1 VTIGSDFLVD
11 RIIIERMHMKR
22 TFAYP
27 LLLLVLMTGCKAS
40 PPQPVTV
47 PEPVLKRLGQPLEH
61 AVPYDID
68 TTTRLG
74 RFLVARGYFV
84 PWTPDRP
91 KDIYNLDIRL
101 SSTTSLPNGTNVP
114 YTLSVKAK
122 PFVRGTELRLATYR
136 VEKVLAVIMKKQP
149 KALRGKAVRFALKVE
164 YQVTPLLPGMP
175 PIKEVVASVE
185 VDYDAEKGNVLQ
197 VAGLEKVAKAVKNA
211 VEQALKAGR

>member
-1 VTIGSDFLVD
+1 
-11 RIIIERMHMKR
+11 MKS
-22 TFAYP
+22 TLAYAF
-27 LLLLVLMTGCKAS
+27 LLLVMITGCKAS
-40 PPQPVTV
+40 SPQQVTV
-47 PEPVLKRLGQPLEH
+47 PEAVLTHLRQPLEL

-68 TTTRLG
+68 AKTRLG

-136 VEKVLAVIMKKQP
+136 VEKVLAVKMKKQP
-149 KALRGKAVRFALKVE
+149 KAFRGKADRLALKVA

-175 PIKEVVASVE
+175 PLKEVDASVE
-185 VDYDAEKGNVLQ
+185 VDYDAQTGKVQQ
-197 VAGLEKVAKAVKNA
+197 VAGLEKVAKAVMKA
-211 VEQALKAGR
+211 VEQALKADR

>member
-1 VTIGSDFLVD
+1 
-11 RIIIERMHMKR
+11 MKK
-22 TFAYP
+22 TFAYAF
-27 LLLLVLMTGCKAS
+27 LLLVLMTGCKAS
-40 PPQPVTV
+40 SPQPMTV
-47 PEPVLKRLGQPLEH
+47 PEAVLKRLGQPLEH

-68 TTTRLG
+68 TKTRLG

-122 PFVRGTELRLATYR
+122 PFVRGTELRIATYR
-136 VEKVLAVIMKKQP
+136 VEKVLAVKMKKRP
-149 KALRGKAVRFALKVE
+149 KALRGKADRFALKVE

-175 PIKEVVASVE
+175 TIKEVAASVE
-185 VDYDAEKGNVLQ
+185 VDYDVQQGKVLQ
-197 VAGLEKVAKAVKNA
+197 VAGLEKVAKAVMKA
-211 VEQALKAGR
+211 VEQALKAGQ